1 MAGNALPQLR
11 EDLTLAPGEPLK
23 TGEKTWTVFD
33 PVQHRYFRIGE
44 DAFDILRAWKA
55 EPIDRVLERANT
67 NRETRLT
74 VSDVE
79 AAATFVAAN
88 GLTIEPPGGD
98 PLALARKEAASKPT
112 GWSQAMHKYIFVRIP
127 LLRPDP
133 FLKATYP
140 LVTPFFTRA
149 AWMLISLFAL
159 TGLYLVSQQWD
170 AFLAT
175 FLHFLSPEGAL
186 FYGLSLIAIM
196 SLHEFGHAYA
206 AHRYGCRVST
216 IGVAII
222 VLMPIMYTD
231 TTDAW
236 RLTDRRKR
244 LVIDTAGVAVEL
256 IIATAATLFWVFLPD
271 GPARS
276 VAFFAA
282 TTSWILSLAVNLNP
296 FMRFD
301 GYYVLSDLVG
311 VSNLNQRSFA
321 FGRWRLRELLFGL
334 GHSQPEPAPRW
345 MATAMTAFAWGAWV
359 YRFFL
364 FLGIALLVHAMF
376 SKALGIILFLVEI
389 GYFIGK
395 PIWSEIK
402 TWWSLRA
409 DIRARGGWRSTALVG
424 ACCFAVFFVPWRSEV
439 RAPAIATPYEVASIH
454 APAAGQI
461 RRVHV
466 EEGET
471 VKAGDLLFTLALPDI
486 QNGLERANIRIELL
500 QDQLD
505 RAVDDVQDR
514 SDSAVILRS
523 LVSERERA
531 DGLKRL
537 LADARIRAPHD
548 GVVTDLDRT
557 LARGQW
563 INAQRRLVRIV
574 DPTRFEIKAMAAETS
589 IARIMDG
596 AEVKFIPDDPAAP
609 TLDATTH
616 TIATAAVVAIDEPAF
631 AQTSGGRLAV
641 REDADGRLV
650 PETAVF
656 EVRSDVLAETGTV
669 TRSLTGV
676 AMIDARAESPAE
688 AVWRRVAGVLLR
700 ETDF

>member
-1 MAGNALPQLR
+1 
-11 EDLTLAPGEPLK
+11 
-23 TGEKTWTVFD
+23 
-33 PVQHRYFRIGE
+33 
-44 DAFDILRAWKA
+44 
-55 EPIDRVLERANT
+55 
-67 NRETRLT
+67 
-74 VSDVE
+74 
-79 AAATFVAAN
+79 
-88 GLTIEPPGGD
+88 
-98 PLALARKEAASKPT
+98 
-112 GWSQAMHKYIFVRIP
+112 
-127 LLRPDP
+127 
-133 FLKATYP
+133 
-140 LVTPFFTRA
+140 
-149 AWMLISLFAL
+149 
-159 TGLYLVSQQWD
+159 
-170 AFLAT
+170 
-175 FLHFLSPEGAL
+175 
-186 FYGLSLIAIM
+186 
-196 SLHEFGHAYA
+196 
-206 AHRYGCRVST
+206 
-216 IGVAII
+216 
-222 VLMPIMYTD
+222 
-231 TTDAW
+231 
-236 RLTDRRKR
+236 
-244 LVIDTAGVAVEL
+244 
-256 IIATAATLFWVFLPD
+256 
-271 GPARS
+271 
-276 VAFFAA
+276 
-282 TTSWILSLAVNLNP
+282 
-296 FMRFD
+296 
-301 GYYVLSDLVG
+301 
-311 VSNLNQRSFA
+311 
-321 FGRWRLRELLFGL
+321 
-334 GHSQPEPAPRW
+334 
-345 MATAMTAFAWGAWV
+345 
-359 YRFFL
+359 
-364 FLGIALLVHAMF
+364 
-376 SKALGIILFLVEI
+376 
-389 GYFIGK
+389 
-395 PIWSEIK
+395 
-402 TWWSLRA
+402 
-409 DIRARGGWRSTALVG
+409 
-424 ACCFAVFFVPWRSEV
+424 
-439 RAPAIATPYEVASIH
+439 
-454 APAAGQI
+454 
-461 RRVHV
+461 
-466 EEGET
+466 
-471 VKAGDLLFTLALPDI
+471 
-486 QNGLERANIRIELL
+486 ANIRIELL